1 MKETCPLVWA
11 APIIPLLGSFLLL
24 GSVSVLGGGAG
35 ICGVLTPNFDPVSL
49 CELSL

>member
-1 MKETCPLVWA
+1 MGCPYN
-11 APIIPLLGSFLLL
+11 SFAWFILAFL
-24 GSVSVLGGGAG
+24 GSVSLWGGGGGGGGGAG